1 MEVAQLRNLSNSE
14 IKQLVPVEGHKRRLV
29 SRAHPRERG
38 LLSPLTL
45 RPRAHPLSH
54 SRPPRCVC
62 SRQLLA
68 LNELTPI
75 EGVTPVAERAPVA
88 PAPKYNST
96 SSLYIDST
104 ITRPCI
110 DEIIFCVS
118 IVIHD
123 RVEEGKRQRHSLRS
137 SRSVTIPLA
146 LRAAPVSY
154 LSPSA
159 GERELQA
166 NPTMMDR
173 LPSMFNTK
181 SKPLLVQLGASAAP
195 TEDTIFQAIKSIYS
209 IAEFSRKRKRRPTN
223 SHAPLPPQSSHRPL
237 GCSRQP
243 SASSSLCCTLS
254 DYVRSPG
261 CTSS

>member
-1 MEVAQLRNLSNSE
+1 MRRHTADPTAAPWAGTGTTTTSRSRRRAWRNGWPPLAWYAAPHTPAPLQGQHRSPLAGKIKVFSPLLSRAGPVHGGVRGGGRGGGAAAQPLQLRD
-14 IKQLVPVEGHKRRLV
+14 QAARPRRGPQAAT
-29 SRAHPRERG
+29 RKPRLPERG

-137 SRSVTIPLA
+137 SRRVTIPLA
-146 LRAAPVSY
+146 LRAAPVSL
-154 LSPSA
+154 LSLP
-159 GERELQA
+159 RQA
-166 NPTMMDR
+166 
-173 LPSMFNTK
+173 SVSF
-181 SKPLLVQLGASAAP
+181 
-195 TEDTIFQAIKSIYS
+195 
-209 IAEFSRKRKRRPTN
+209 RRI
-223 SHAPLPPQSSHRPL
+223 QR
-237 GCSRQP
+237 
-243 SASSSLCCTLS
+243 
-254 DYVRSPG
+254 
-261 CTSS
+261 

>member
-1 MEVAQLRNLSNSE
+1 M
-14 IKQLVPVEGHKRRLV
+14 
-29 SRAHPRERG
+29 
-38 LLSPLTL
+38 
-45 RPRAHPLSH
+45 
-54 SRPPRCVC
+54 CVC

-123 RVEEGKRQRHSLRS
+123 RVEEGKRQRHSLCS

-146 LRAAPVSY
+146 LRAAPVSL

-209 IAEFSRKRKRRPTN
+209 IAEFSRKRKRRPCQFTR
-223 SHAPLPPQSSHRPL
+223 SLSPLRALTAPLVAL
-237 GCSRQP
+237 GSRVP
-243 SASSSLCCTLS
+243 RHLSA
-254 DYVRSPG
+254 VH
-261 CTSS
+261 

>member
-29 SRAHPRERG
+29 RRARPREASSH
-38 LLSPLTL
+38 LSPLTL
-45 RPRAHPLSH
+45 TPRAHPLSH

-137 SRSVTIPLA
+137 SRRVTIPLA
-146 LRAAPVSY
+146 LRAAPVSL

-209 IAEFSRKRKRRPTN
+209 IAEFSRKCKRRPTN
-223 SHAPLPPQSSHRPL
+223 SHTHLSPLRAHTAPFVAL
-237 GCSRQP
+237 GSRVP
-243 SASSSLCCTLS
+243 RHLSA
-254 DYVRSPG
+254 VH
-261 CTSS
+261 